1 MKAYN
6 DFRDA
11 FLKNIKNKDKS
22 LFIQNSEDC
31 YLIEEFWIDELLK
44 SFKKN
49 NNLNSIPQ
57 NEPTFIN
64 NFKSII

>member
-1 MKAYN
+1 MEAYN
-6 DFRDA
+6 DFRDD
-11 FLKNIKNKDKS
+11 FLKNIINKDES
-22 LFIQNSEDC
+22 LFIRNSEDC

-64 NFKSII
+64 NFNNII